1 MSVIIKGDYREVLE
15 EKGVLSFTPN
25 GNSMWPFIKNHK
37 QSVVIEKI
45 SRPINRLDVLFY
57 IRPDGTYVLHR
68 VVEVCGDG
76 YLMRGDSQVISEKI
90 SKESA
95 LGIMTSFYKRKKQ
108 ISVQDKKYQKQV
120 EKWYRDGAITRLKK
134 KVFNFMGKVKNK
146 LSRNKNKENQ
156 ND

>member
-45 SRPINRLDVLFY
+45 SRPIDRLDVLLY
-57 IRPDGTYVLHR
+57 VRPDGAYVLHR
-68 VVEVCGDG
+68 VVEVLEDG
-76 YLMRGDSQVISEKI
+76 YLMRGDSQFVSEKI
-90 SKESA
+90 SKEWV
-95 LGIMTSFYKRKKQ
+95 LGIMTFFYKGEKQ
-108 ISVQDKKYQKQV
+108 ISVQDQKYKKQV
-120 EKWYRDGAITRLKK
+120 KRWYRDGAITKLKK
-134 KVFNFMGKVKNK
+134 KAFNFKGRVKNK
-146 LSRNKNKENQ
+146 LIRNKNKENK